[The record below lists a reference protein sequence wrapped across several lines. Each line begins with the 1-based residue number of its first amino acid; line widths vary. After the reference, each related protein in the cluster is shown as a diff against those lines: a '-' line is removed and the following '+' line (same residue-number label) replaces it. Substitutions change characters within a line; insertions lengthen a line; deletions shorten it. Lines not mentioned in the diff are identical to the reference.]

1 MPMLFAKILA
11 NQLAASFKHDGVV
24 PLAGFERAV
33 SFVAFARASLNREFL
48 HEFAFREKREQ
59 NLDQEKRPNSEIQ
72 GPITETT
79 VNSTRKRSLSGLNNL
94 RLG

>member
-1 MPMLFAKILA
+1 MLFAKILP
-11 NQLAASFKHDGVV
+11 NKLAASFEHDGVV

-33 SFVAFARASLNREFL
+33 SFVGFARASLYGEFL
-48 HEFAFREKREQ
+48 HTIAFREKREQ

-79 VNSTRKRSLSGLNNL
+79 VNSTSVRSLSGLNNL